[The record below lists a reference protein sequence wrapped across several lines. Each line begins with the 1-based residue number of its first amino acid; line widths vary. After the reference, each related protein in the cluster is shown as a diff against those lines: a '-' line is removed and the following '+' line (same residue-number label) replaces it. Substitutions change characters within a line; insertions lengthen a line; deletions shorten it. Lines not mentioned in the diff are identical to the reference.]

1 MNREKMI
8 MQQAGYTHRVKTI
21 SYNWIIV
28 FCLMFGPL
36 VINLDM
42 PNQIFLWIIIPLL
55 FVYCMLLYGAIL
67 LKNKYI
73 GIYIVIL
80 LWSLA
85 TCLIASDMFLA
96 LMQLRVMLSAF
107 ILSVIFYSLAQNKRY
122 LPWLYLTF
130 LLIVLAN
137 YYYVRNNIMAG
148 MSIGLERA
156 NDEKFNANELSY
168 FLFYAVCAVFVFGE
182 ILSGYKRKFS
192 RIFLFAFTAIIPYFA
207 LITMSRQIFVIIIP
221 FCLFSIIYR
230 YNPFSSIKQLVVYGV
245 LSAIFIFTIYYYY
258 LPIYEASI
266 FVERLSRDATEDTR
280 AALIVGGF
288 LMGFQNPLW
297 GVGPG
302 NVLLYLNGSF
312 THSSYAELFAASGLF
327 PLVLFIFL
335 IAKFILAQWRRYRQT
350 KDKLFMYFFATGIFW
365 AAYNWFYVFYSSF
378 WLMCFLFLL
387 IGHSEQYYKELKLK
401 RV

>member
-1 MNREKMI
+1 MM
-8 MQQAGYTHRVKTI
+8 MQQDGHTHRAKTI

-28 FCLMFGPL
+28 FCFVFGSL
-36 VINLDM
+36 VINLDT
-42 PNQIFLWIIIPLL
+42 PNQIFLWVIIPLL
-55 FVYCMLLYGAIL
+55 FVYCMLLYGNIL

-73 GIYIVIL
+73 AIYIVIL

-96 LMQLRVMLSAF
+96 LMQLRIMLSTF
-107 ILSVIFYSLAQNKRY
+107 VLSIIFYSLSQNKRY

-137 YYYVRNNIMAG
+137 YYYVRNNILTDMV
-148 MSIGLERA
+148 IGLERA

-168 FLFYAVCAVFVFGE
+168 FLFYAICAVFVFGE
-182 ILSGYKRKFS
+182 IFTDDKRKLS
-192 RIFLFAFTAIIPYFA
+192 RIFLFAFIAIIPYFA
-207 LITMSRQIFVIIIP
+207 LITMSRQIFVIVIP

-230 YNPFSSIKQLVVYGV
+230 YNPFSSIKRLVVYGV
-245 LSAIFIFTIYYYY
+245 LLAIFIFIIYYYY
-258 LPIYEASI
+258 LPLYEASI
-266 FVERLSRDATEDTR
+266 FVDRLSRDVTEDSR
-280 AALIVGGF
+280 FALIVGGF
-288 LMGFQNPLW
+288 LLGFQNPLL

-327 PLVLFIFL
+327 PLVLFISL
-335 IAKFILAQWRRYRQT
+335 IAKFILEQWRRYRQT
-350 KDKLFMYFFATGIFW
+350 NDKLFMYFFMTGIFW

-387 IGHSEQYYKELKLK
+387 IGHSNQRYKESKVK
-401 RV
+401 GV

>member
-1 MNREKMI
+1 MM
-8 MQQAGYTHRVKTI
+8 MQQDGHTHRAKTI

-28 FCLMFGPL
+28 FCFVFGSL
-36 VINLDM
+36 VINLDT
-42 PNQIFLWIIIPLL
+42 PNQIFLWVIIPLL
-55 FVYCMLLYGAIL
+55 FVYCMLLYGNIL

-73 GIYIVIL
+73 AIYIVIL

-96 LMQLRVMLSAF
+96 LMQLRIMLSTF
-107 ILSVIFYSLAQNKRY
+107 VLSIIFYSLSQNKRY

-137 YYYVRNNIMAG
+137 YYYVRNNILTDMV
-148 MSIGLERA
+148 IGLERA

-168 FLFYAVCAVFVFGE
+168 FLFYAICAVFVFGE
-182 ILSGYKRKFS
+182 IFTDDKRKLS
-192 RIFLFAFTAIIPYFA
+192 RIFLFAFIAIIPYFA
-207 LITMSRQIFVIIIP
+207 LITMSRQIFVIVIP

-230 YNPFSSIKQLVVYGV
+230 YNPFSSIKRLVVYGV
-245 LSAIFIFTIYYYY
+245 LLAIFIFIIYYYY
-258 LPIYEASI
+258 LPLYEASI
-266 FVERLSRDATEDTR
+266 FVDRLSRDVTEDSR
-280 AALIVGGF
+280 YALIVGGF
-288 LMGFQNPLW
+288 LLGFQNPLF

-327 PLVLFIFL
+327 PLVLFISL

-350 KDKLFMYFFATGIFW
+350 KDKLFMYFFMTGIFW
-365 AAYNWFYVFYSSF
+365 ALYNWFYVFYSSL

-387 IGHSEQYYKELKLK
+387 IGHSNQYYKELKVK
-401 RV
+401 MV

>member
-1 MNREKMI
+1 
-8 MQQAGYTHRVKTI
+8 
-21 SYNWIIV
+21 
-28 FCLMFGPL
+28 
-36 VINLDM
+36 
-42 PNQIFLWIIIPLL
+42 
-55 FVYCMLLYGAIL
+55 MLLYGNIL

-73 GIYIVIL
+73 AIYIVIL

-96 LMQLRVMLSAF
+96 LMQLRIMLSTF
-107 ILSVIFYSLAQNKRY
+107 VLSIIFYSLSQNKRY

-137 YYYVRNNIMAG
+137 YYYVRNNILTDMV
-148 MSIGLERA
+148 IGLERA

-168 FLFYAVCAVFVFGE
+168 FLFYAICAVFVFGE
-182 ILSGYKRKFS
+182 IFTDDKRKLS
-192 RIFLFAFTAIIPYFA
+192 RIFLFAFIAIIPYFA
-207 LITMSRQIFVIIIP
+207 LITMSRQIFVIVIP

-230 YNPFSSIKQLVVYGV
+230 YNPFSSIKRLVVYGV
-245 LSAIFIFTIYYYY
+245 LLAIFIFIIYYYY
-258 LPIYEASI
+258 LPLYEASI
-266 FVERLSRDATEDTR
+266 FVDRLSRDVTEDSR
-280 AALIVGGF
+280 FALIVGGF
-288 LMGFQNPLW
+288 LLGFQNPLL

-327 PLVLFIFL
+327 PLVLFISL
-335 IAKFILAQWRRYRQT
+335 IAKFILEQWRRYRQT
-350 KDKLFMYFFATGIFW
+350 NDKLFMYFFMTGIFW

-387 IGHSEQYYKELKLK
+387 IGHSNQRYKESKVK
-401 RV
+401 GV

>member
-1 MNREKMI
+1 MMV
-8 MQQAGYTHRVKTI
+8 QQEGYTHRIKTI

-28 FCLMFGPL
+28 FCLVYGSL
-36 VINLDM
+36 AIKLDT
-42 PNQIFLWIIIPLL
+42 PNQIFLWVIIPLL
-55 FVYCMLLYGAIL
+55 FVYCMSVYRAIL

-96 LMQLRVMLSAF
+96 LMQLRIMLSTF
-107 ILSVIFYSLAQNKRY
+107 VLSIIFYSLSQNKRY

-137 YYYVRNNIMAG
+137 YYYVRNNILTDMV
-148 MSIGLERA
+148 IGLERA

-168 FLFYAVCAVFVFGE
+168 FLFYAICAVFVFGE
-182 ILSGYKRKFS
+182 IFTDDKRKLS
-192 RIFLFAFTAIIPYFA
+192 RIFLFAFIAIIPYFA
-207 LITMSRQIFVIIIP
+207 LITMSRQIFVIVIP

-230 YNPFSSIKQLVVYGV
+230 YNPFSSIKRLVVYGV
-245 LSAIFIFTIYYYY
+245 LLAIFIFIIYYYY
-258 LPIYEASI
+258 LPLYEASI
-266 FVERLSRDATEDTR
+266 FVDRLSRDVTEDSR
-280 AALIVGGF
+280 FALIVGGF
-288 LMGFQNPLW
+288 LLGFQNPLL

-327 PLVLFIFL
+327 PLVLFISL
-335 IAKFILAQWRRYRQT
+335 IAKFILEQWRRYRQT
-350 KDKLFMYFFATGIFW
+350 NDKLFMYFFMTGIFW

-387 IGHSEQYYKELKLK
+387 IGHSNQRYKESKVK
-401 RV
+401 GV

>member
-1 MNREKMI
+1 MM
-8 MQQAGYTHRVKTI
+8 MQQDGHTHRAKTI

-28 FCLMFGPL
+28 FCFVFGSL
-36 VINLDM
+36 VINLDT
-42 PNQIFLWIIIPLL
+42 PNQIFLWVIIPLL
-55 FVYCMLLYGAIL
+55 FVYCMLLYGNIL

-73 GIYIVIL
+73 AIYIVIL

-96 LMQLRVMLSAF
+96 LMQLRIMLSTF
-107 ILSVIFYSLAQNKRY
+107 VLSIIFYSLSQNKRY

-137 YYYVRNNIMAG
+137 YYYVRNNILTDMV
-148 MSIGLERA
+148 IGLERA

-168 FLFYAVCAVFVFGE
+168 FLFYAICAVFVFGE
-182 ILSGYKRKFS
+182 IFTDDKRKLS
-192 RIFLFAFTAIIPYFA
+192 RIFLFAFIAIIPYFA
-207 LITMSRQIFVIIIP
+207 LITMSRQIFVIVIP

-230 YNPFSSIKQLVVYGV
+230 YNPFSSIKRLVVYGV
-245 LSAIFIFTIYYYY
+245 LLAIFIFIIYYYY
-258 LPIYEASI
+258 LPLYEASI
-266 FVERLSRDATEDTR
+266 FVDRLSRDVTEDSR
-280 AALIVGGF
+280 FALIVGGF
-288 LMGFQNPLW
+288 LLGFQNPLL

-335 IAKFILAQWRRYRQT
+335 IAKFIIVQWRRYNQT
-350 KDKLFMYFFATGIFW
+350 KDKLFMYFFVTGLFW
-365 AAYNWFYVFYSSF
+365 AAYNFFYAFYSSL

-387 IGHSEQYYKELKLK
+387 ISHSNQYYKELKVK
-401 RV
+401 GVV

>member
-1 MNREKMI
+1 
-8 MQQAGYTHRVKTI
+8 
-21 SYNWIIV
+21 
-28 FCLMFGPL
+28 
-36 VINLDM
+36 
-42 PNQIFLWIIIPLL
+42 
-55 FVYCMLLYGAIL
+55 MLLYGNIL

-73 GIYIVIL
+73 AIYIVIL

-96 LMQLRVMLSAF
+96 LMQLRIMLSTF
-107 ILSVIFYSLAQNKRY
+107 VLSIIFYSLSQNKRY

-137 YYYVRNNIMAG
+137 YYYVRNNILTDMV
-148 MSIGLERA
+148 IGLERA

-168 FLFYAVCAVFVFGE
+168 FLFYAICAVFVFGE
-182 ILSGYKRKFS
+182 IFTDDKRKLS
-192 RIFLFAFTAIIPYFA
+192 RIFLFAFIAIIPYFA
-207 LITMSRQIFVIIIP
+207 LITMSRQIFVIVIP

-230 YNPFSSIKQLVVYGV
+230 YNPFSSIKQFVVFGV
-245 LSAIFIFTIYYYY
+245 LLVIFISITYYYY

-266 FVERLSRDATEDTR
+266 LVERLSRDVTEDSR
-280 AALIVGGF
+280 YALIVGGF
-288 LMGFQNPLW
+288 LLGFQNPLF

-327 PLVLFIFL
+327 PLVLFISL
-335 IAKFILAQWRRYRQT
+335 IAKFILEQWRRYRQT
-350 KDKLFMYFFATGIFW
+350 NDKLFMYFFMTGIFW

-387 IGHSEQYYKELKLK
+387 IGHSNQRYKESKVK
-401 RV
+401 GV